1 MLTSMSTI
9 ELALVTL
16 AVIGLVVTAVL
27 GVIVC
32 VLALRDA
39 EQRVIKPVMT
49 ALLISGL
56 TELVLIAIFL
66 AVNAIAALM

>member
-1 MLTSMSTI
+1 MPRRPR
-9 ELALVTL
+9 LA
-16 AVIGLVVTAVL
+16 AVL

-56 TELVLIAIFL
+56 TELALVAIFL
-66 AVNAIAALM
+66 TVDAIAALM